1 MQNIHFLLVDEKQ
14 NSFIFLNVNENLQG
28 ITTQSVQF
36 EFGDL
41 CNSAKIYPFY
51 KIKLHLNNIVKLY

>member
-14 NSFIFLNVNENLQG
+14 NSYIFLNVNENLQG

-36 EFGDL
+36 ESGGL
-41 CNSAKIYPFY
+41 CNSAKINPF
-51 KIKLHLNNIVKLY
+51 IK